1 MKKSANSAPLSESVK
16 AVGDL
21 FDQGTRLGMAMLGSL
36 GSGSAQM
43 LNSILNFT
51 SGQGASTECCNC
63 EIPPPCWMP
72 HSLLD
77 VTSHGCPGNIATV
90 RFVITNCSMVTRKIS
105 ISTTGSVTTLTF
117 STAYLTL
124 EPMERGVVAASYS
137 IPASA
142 QQGEETEILLWIR
155 GCKLHFLRWT
165 VKVAPGCADNCDEVE
180 VSDCPD
186 LVHHWYDH
194 FYCPRPCLH
203 DRQKG
208 S

>member
-1 MKKSANSAPLSESVK
+1 MKKNANSVSLSESAKVL
-16 AVGDL
+16 GDL

-43 LNSILNFT
+43 LNSVLSLT
-51 SGQGASTECCNC
+51 SGQMASTGRCNC

-72 HSLLD
+72 QPLPD
-77 VTSHGCPGNIATV
+77 VTSHGCPGNVATI
-90 RFVITNCSMVTRKIS
+90 RFVITNCSMVTRKIT
-105 ISTTGSVTTLTF
+105 ISTTSSVTGLSF
-117 STAYLTL
+117 SVTDLTL
-124 EPMERGVVAASYS
+124 GPMERGVVAVSYS
-137 IPASA
+137 IPATA
-142 QQGEETEILLWIR
+142 QQGEETEIPLWIQ

-165 VKVAPGCADNCDEVE
+165 VKVAPGCADTCDEVD

-203 DRQKG
+203 DRPRG
-208 S
+208 T